1 MMHVPSAALKV
12 TDIAKTFGATRALAG
27 VSMTVRPGS
36 IHALLGGN
44 GSGKSTLIRILAGV
58 DRADAG
64 RIEVGGAQIDVG
76 SLTASLARKHEIY
89 VVHQHSSTF
98 PHLSVAE
105 NLSLGRGYEA
115 SIGGRIRW
123 PAVRERAQKVLTSFG
138 IEASPD
144 QILSSLRPA
153 MQTMVAIARALQ
165 DQEGSTTGLLI
176 LDEPTATLSS
186 AEVARLAQALRR
198 YAAAGQTIIV
208 VTHRLDEVLDLAD
221 HVTVLRDG
229 KVAGDLPREEIT
241 HDMLVQLIAGSPL
254 PVSENRGLTCVTDR
268 VLLEAKDFCM
278 GPLVNVDLSV
288 KVGEVLGI
296 AGLVGSGRTSFLRAV
311 FGLARPSAGTMLFDG
326 AGYNPVDPADA
337 VQHGIAYVPEDR
349 LGDGT
354 FPGLSVVR
362 NISMASLDR
371 YWKNARLRTKAEDRD
386 AAVIA
391 DLVGM
396 RPRRTDLAI
405 SQLSGG
411 NQQKVVIGRWLLR
424 RPRLLLLDEPTQG
437 VDVGARADIHRLVRG
452 AVSEGASAV
461 VVSSDFSELAELCDR
476 VIVLNR
482 GRIIA
487 DVTAGELTS
496 DNLQKLAHMRIAA

>member
-1 MMHVPSAALKV
+1 MNAPTAALKV
-12 TDIAKTFGATRALAG
+12 SDIAKTYGATRALAG
-27 VSMTVRPGS
+27 VSMTVKPGS

-58 DRADAG
+58 ERADAG
-64 RIEVGGAQIDVG
+64 QIDIGGAQFAAHSFNAG
-76 SLTASLARKHEIY
+76 LAQKNEVH

-115 SIGGRIRW
+115 SIGGRILW
-123 PAVRERAQKVLTSFG
+123 PTVRERARRVLARFG
-138 IEASPD
+138 IGASPD
-144 QILSSLRPA
+144 QLLSSLRPA

-165 DQEGSTTGLLI
+165 DQEGSATGLLI

-186 AEVARLAQALRR
+186 AEVARLADALRR

-229 KVAGDLPREEIT
+229 KVAGDLPREEVT
-241 HDMLVQLIAGSPL
+241 HETLVQLIAGNSL
-254 PVSENRGLTCVTDR
+254 PVSENRGQRRLAGR
-268 VLLEAKDFCM
+268 VLLQASGLCV
-278 GPLVNVDLSV
+278 GPLANMDITLRA
-288 KVGEVLGI
+288 GEVVGI
-296 AGLVGSGRTSFLRAV
+296 AGLVGSGRTSLLRAL
-311 FGLARPSAGTMLFDG
+311 FGLSRVSAGTMLFDG
-326 AGYNPVDPADA
+326 AAYGPADPADA
-337 VQHGIAYVPEDR
+337 VRHGIAYVPEDR
-349 LGDGT
+349 LAEGT

-362 NISMASLDR
+362 NVSMANLDR
-371 YWKNARLRTKAEDRD
+371 YWKIARLRTKAENRD
-386 AAVIA
+386 AAAVA
-391 DLVGM
+391 DLVGL

-405 SQLSGG
+405 NQLSGG

-424 RPRLLLLDEPTQG
+424 KPRLLLLDEPTQG

-476 VIVLNR
+476 VVVLNR
-482 GRIIA
+482 GRVIA
-487 DVTAGELTS
+487 DVTADELTS
-496 DNLQKLAHMRIAA
+496 DNLQQLAHMRIAA